1 MKTIER
7 VLAYAVGYAC
17 LRSGARLMLAESC
30 TGGLAARWVTAIPG
44 SSHWFDG
51 GVVSYANSAKTALLG
66 VSAATL
72 ANHGAVSHQVAAEM
86 VMGLRKIQAGDLASS
101 HPGPRLAAS
110 ITGVAGPGGGSPEKP
125 VGCVFFGWSD
135 PNQIWTARHTF
146 QGDRDD
152 IQQQA
157 AFCALSGL
165 VSRLFRGSPDDV
177 PGP

>member
-7 VLAYAVGYAC
+7 VLAYSVGYAC
-17 LRSGARLMLAESC
+17 TRSGARLMLAESC
-30 TGGLAARWVTAIPG
+30 TGGLASRWVTSIPG

-51 GVVSYANSAKTALLG
+51 GVVSYANAAKIALLG
-66 VSAATL
+66 VSPATL
-72 ANHGAVSHQVAAEM
+72 ASYGAVSHQVAAEM
-86 VMGLRKIQAGDLASS
+86 VTGLRKLQAEGLASS

-135 PNQIWTARHTF
+135 PKQIWTARYAF
-146 QGDRDD
+146 QGGRDD
-152 IQQQA
+152 IQRQA

-165 VSRLFRGSPDDV
+165 VSRLFRGSPGEGFA
-177 PGP
+177 P

>member
-7 VLAYAVGYAC
+7 VLAYSVGYAC

-30 TGGLAARWVTAIPG
+30 TGGLASRWVTSIPG

-51 GVVSYANSAKTALLG
+51 GVVSYANAAKIALLG
-66 VSAATL
+66 VSPATL
-72 ANHGAVSHQVAAEM
+72 ASYGAVSHQVAAEM
-86 VMGLRKIQAGDLASS
+86 VTGLRKLQAEGLASS

-135 PNQIWTARHTF
+135 PKRIWTARYAF
-146 QGDRDD
+146 QGGRDD
-152 IQQQA
+152 IQRQA

-165 VSRLFRGSPDDV
+165 VSRLFRGSPGEGFA
-177 PGP
+177 P